1 MNSFIVLD
9 KTKESGN
16 IKINKFDCINIKRHI
31 QSQMMEMKEQNP
43 WGGLTLPHDRRVPPL
58 HTLETAHRSTVFA
71 SGVLLRLGMKYG
83 ACYSSS
89 QRHGKTY

>member
-43 WGGLTLPHDRRVPPL
+43 WGGLTLPHDR
-58 HTLETAHRSTVFA
+58 
-71 SGVLLRLGMKYG
+71 
-83 ACYSSS
+83 
-89 QRHGKTY
+89 